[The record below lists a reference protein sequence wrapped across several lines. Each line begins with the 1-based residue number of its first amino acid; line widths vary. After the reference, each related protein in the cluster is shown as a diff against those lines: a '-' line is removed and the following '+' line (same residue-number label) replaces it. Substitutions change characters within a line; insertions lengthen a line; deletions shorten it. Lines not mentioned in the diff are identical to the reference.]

1 MTTYVDQA
9 VTEVIPE
16 PEPSAGSEGG
26 DDRWRTRERIR
37 RIMARQQYQQRRLR
51 AEGFDD

>member
-1 MTTYVDQA
+1 MTTYIDHA

-16 PEPSAGSEGG
+16 PELSAANEGG
-26 DDRWRTRERIR
+26 DDRWRTRDRIR
-37 RIMARQQYQQRRLR
+37 RALARQQYQQHRLR